1 MLVTTNQDAVAET
14 LEEATGD
21 FNEVTEAGLSP
32 KIEWYIFRGLAR
44 VEMKKGLVILIA
56 VLFIIAFSAMSTSAV
71 DVRYG
76 NHNSGLGLP
85 NRTSLIPEFQNLGL
99 SPRAQGKRDTCSLFA
114 ITALAEFEY
123 AKNNPAPPMP
133 FSEEFLSWA
142 VNRTRRVNKDQA
154 KFDEAVRGLNT
165 FGITSEEMMPYA
177 STHDPG
183 RKPSLAAIKDP
194 RSRNGRWKAFWIKRW
209 NPKSP
214 LSEPQILAIKKA
226 LASGHPVACG
236 LRWPKSQKGHQLL
249 EVPPSSRVFD
259 GHSIVF
265 VGYEDKPKQLEGGV
279 FLFRNSD
286 GPHWGNK
293 GYGTMSYAYARAYGN
308 DALWLKLRPLHS
320 QAGTK
325 GFKTGSVHPGRRS
338 AQPPLHGSR

>member
-1 MLVTTNQDAVAET
+1 
-14 LEEATGD
+14 
-21 FNEVTEAGLSP
+21 
-32 KIEWYIFRGLAR
+32 
-44 VEMKKGLVILIA
+44 MKKELVVLTA
-56 VLFIIAFSAMSTSAV
+56 VLSVTAFSAMSTSAA
-71 DVRYG
+71 DERSG
-76 NHNSGLGLP
+76 NYNSGLRLP
-85 NRTSLIPEFQNLGL
+85 NRISLIPEFQNLGL

-123 AKNNPAPPMP
+123 AKNNPAPPTP
-133 FSEEFLSWA
+133 FSEEFLIWA
-142 VNRTRRVNKDQA
+142 VNRTRRVTKDRA
-154 KFDEAVRGLNT
+154 KFDEAVRGLNA
-165 FGITSEEMMPYA
+165 FGISSEEMMPYA

-183 RKPSLAAIKDP
+183 RKPSSAAIKDA
-194 RSRNGRWKAFWIKRW
+194 RSRKGRWKAFWIKRW
-209 NPKSP
+209 NPKTP

-265 VGYEDKPKQLEGGV
+265 VGYEDKPKQLGGGV
-279 FLFRNSD
+279 FLFRNSN

-293 GYGTMSYAYARAYGN
+293 GYGTMSYAYACAYAN
-308 DALWLKLRPLHS
+308 DALWLQLRPRQS
-320 QAGTK
+320 QAAAK
-325 GFKTGSVHPGRRS
+325 GFETGNVRPERRS